1 MFMLFCGE
9 LCCMMNL
16 LCAQCFFSASRPIPL
31 CTSALARDD
40 VLLPLFLLE
49 TTAGLAGG
57 GKSRKN
63 RILIH
68 RQKKEPGLKLA

>member
-1 MFMLFCGE
+1 MRI
-9 LCCMMNL
+9 NL
-16 LCAQCFFSASRPIPL
+16 LCAQCFFSATASRPIPL
-31 CTSALARDD
+31 CTSAFALEMMCF
-40 VLLPLFLLE
+40 LPLFLLE